1 MVASSFC
8 GFQQTDANLSKI
20 FLTVAVLQARKT
32 INKQKDELIQRN
44 AGPLPQETHF
54 RKDAMLP

>member
-8 GFQQTDANLSKI
+8 GFQQTGANLSI
-20 FLTVAVLQARKT
+20 FFLTVAVLQARET